1 MNSIKEVYLALKQ
14 FDKENRLFLNE
25 SEDMI
30 ELKVDGGRSVMA
42 SDDYYTIIVKGKEWT
57 HTHLDCDE
65 IYEELL
71 EVLQEKNVFSADSQI
86 RAYIRKEKIWNI
98 VIIAFGIIMICVAII
113 YEGR

>member
-1 MNSIKEVYLALKQ
+1 MNSIKEVYLALKK
-14 FDKENRLFLNE
+14 FDTENQLFLNE

-30 ELKVDGGRSVMA
+30 ELKVDNIRGVIA
-42 SDDYYTIIVKGKEWT
+42 ADDYYAVIINSKEWT

-71 EVLQEKNVFSADSQI
+71 EVLQGKNVFPTNSDI
-86 RAYIRKEKIWNI
+86 RAEKIWDI